1 MSVDNLLTIKSV
13 SVWAAGVDGRP
24 PDAKPDA
31 SLLHARLRRRTSF
44 LTRMAVAT
52 FAEARAKAGS
62 DGSQIPV
69 VFGSVYGEI
78 ETTYELLRQLGEGPG
93 AALSPTKFHN
103 SVHNTAPG
111 YLSIACQNREINTA
125 ITAGWSTLAMG
136 MVEVAA
142 LLQTHAEISEVA
154 LIVAEEAMPAD
165 LVQAGASYDSL
176 AATFVVARAPAGDSG
191 WQLRHQVPT
200 STRPDVPPAFAHNPC
215 SPALSL
221 AAIDGTSS
229 KEGDELILAP
239 GDGAVWMLVHQCSHE
254 SEVVGG

>member
-13 SVWAAGVDGRP
+13 SLWAAGVDGRP

-31 SLLHARLRRRTSF
+31 HLLHARLRRRTSF

-69 VFGSVYGEI
+69 IFGSVYGEI
-78 ETTYELLRQLGEGPG
+78 ATTYELLRQLGEGPG

-111 YLSIACQNREINTA
+111 YLSIACQNRNINTA

-136 MVEVAA
+136 MVEAAA
-142 LLQTHAEISEVA
+142 LLQTRADIPEVA
-154 LIVAEEAMPAD
+154 LVVAEEAMPEELA
-165 LVQAGASYDSL
+165 QAGATYDSL
-176 AATFVVARAPAGDSG
+176 AVALVVARTPTGHSG
-191 WQLRHQVPT
+191 WQLCHQVPT
-200 STRPDVPPAFAHNPC
+200 STRPDVPPAFAYNPC
-215 SPALSL
+215 SPALGV
-221 AAIDGTSS
+221 AMEAMNP
-229 KEGDELILAP
+229 EVGDELILAP

-254 SEVVGG
+254 SEVAGG